1 MRPLIGISLCLDERG
16 RWHPTREYAY
26 LECSYARALAES
38 GATAVLLPVQ
48 NEVASL
54 VDRLDGLL
62 LPGGDDFAPPRAYPP
77 EVHFEVVPPRQ
88 LAFDQA
94 LLAGALARHLP
105 VLGICYG
112 MQLLA
117 LQQGGK
123 LIFDIPSDVPLS
135 GPHLLPESDGGHGSD
150 GRHGLALE
158 PDSRLAALLG
168 DAAGPVNS
176 HHHQG
181 VAEAGRGQRVCAR
194 ADDGLIEAIESESG
208 AFCIGVQW
216 HPERMPAAHR
226 ERLFGG
232 FVAACRTGARGGD

>member
-1 MRPLIGISLCLDERG
+1 MRPLIGISQCLDERG
-16 RWHPTREYAY
+16 RWQPTREYAY
-26 LECSYARALAES
+26 LETTYARALAES
-38 GATAVLLPVQ
+38 GATPVLLPIQ
-48 NEVASL
+48 NEVSSL
-54 VDRLDGLL
+54 VERLDGLL

-77 EVHFEVVPPRQ
+77 QVRFDVVPPRQ

-94 LLAGALARHLP
+94 LLACAFARQLP

-123 LIFDIPSDVPLS
+123 LIFDIPSDLPLA
-135 GPHLLPESDGGHGSD
+135 GPHRLPEAD

-158 PDSRLAALLG
+158 RGTRLAALLG

-176 HHHQG
+176 QHHQG
-181 VAEAGRGQRVCAR
+181 VAEAGRGQRVSAR
-194 ADDGLIEAIESESG
+194 ADDGLIEAIESEG
-208 AFCIGVQW
+208 EAFCIGVQW

-226 ERLFGG
+226 ERLFGA
-232 FVAACRTGARGGD
+232 FVAACRAARGGA

>member
-26 LECSYARALAES
+26 LESSYARALAES

-48 NEVASL
+48 DDVTSL
-54 VDRLDGLL
+54 VHRLDGLL

-77 EVHFEVVPPRQ
+77 QVRFEVVPPRQ
-88 LAFDQA
+88 LAFDQR
-94 LLAGALARHLP
+94 LLASALARRLP
-105 VLGICYG
+105 VLAICYG

-117 LQQGGK
+117 LHYGGK
-123 LIFDIPSDVPLS
+123 LIFDIPSDVPLA
-135 GPHLLPESDGGHGSD
+135 GPHRLPEGK

-158 PDSRLAALLG
+158 QGSRLAALLG

-176 HHHQG
+176 QHHQG

-194 ADDGLIEAIESESG
+194 ADDGLIEAIESEDE

-216 HPERMPAAHR
+216 HPERMPGAHR

-232 FVAACRTGARGGD
+232 FVAACRAGARGGA